1 MNKLEYDN
9 LYKFLVSLGIVLI
22 VLPFAALFYFYN
34 SNPILISQTEYDL
47 LSTYTIQLINSRN
60 KLFSTFI
67 KVFPWVAAAFV
78 LLGIVSLVYG
88 IIKWFDV
95 QKKLDKKLDAES
107 TKKTLEEL
115 TANEEE
121 VSEKIKKETEE
132 IVLINESGSLTSEIT
147 ENTKR
152 PQIKALEKYYEI
164 EDRCFNYFTVKY
176 SKKFDFK
183 RNIRIGNTYYDF
195 VGVSNKDDCDL
206 IFEIKYCRQAAG
218 MSPRL
223 YKTFDGIYDM
233 GLKYQIVA
241 HRNFKCIVVVVTPK
255 EHLPRL
261 ENIVDTYCKAH
272 RDNASKIEIKCMA
285 EESL

>member
-9 LYKFLVSLGIVLI
+9 LYKFLVSFGIVLI
-22 VLPFAALFYFYN
+22 VLPFAALLYFYN
-34 SNPILISQTEYDL
+34 SNPILISKIEYDS

-60 KLFSTFI
+60 ELLSNFTKI
-67 KVFPWVAAAFV
+67 FPWVATVFI

-88 IIKWFDV
+88 IIKWFEV

-107 TKKTLEEL
+107 TKKALEEL
-115 TANEEE
+115 QASGEE
-121 VSEKIKKETEE
+121 VDEKIKKETEE
-132 IVLINESGSLTSEIT
+132 TIKEVSVSSTTNISDNSQH
-147 ENTKR
+147 
-152 PQIKALEKYYEI
+152 PQVKALEKYYEI
-164 EDRCFNYFTVKY
+164 EDKCFNYFTIKY
-176 SKKFDFK
+176 SKTFDFK

-195 VGVSNKDDCDL
+195 IGVSNKDNCDL
-206 IFEIKYCRQAAG
+206 IFEIKYCRHAAG

-223 YKTFDGIYDM
+223 YETFNKIYDM
-233 GLKYQIVA
+233 GVKYETVA

-272 RDNASKIEIKCMA
+272 RDNASRIEIKCMA